1 MDTGLLLAFFLVV
14 LGFIW
19 GFWLIF
25 KDKVK
30 ATQPMG
36 VIMYFVGAVLAVLIA
51 SFVTVRVFPGI
62 AVRFLDMADTSQ
74 DVDTLG
80 EKAGEIFQGT
90 TGLPAATRTP
100 VQPQPAAPVSPV
112 ASPGGQSLQ
121 SAATSVP
128 GQEHTVQLGETLYSI
143 SRKYGVSV
151 AALQAANNLANP
163 DNIKAGQ
170 KLIIPK

>member
-14 LGFIW
+14 MGFVW

-25 KDKVK
+25 KDKVTTK
-30 ATQPMG
+30 PMG

-80 EKAGEIFQGT
+80 ERAGEIFEGT
-90 TGLPAATRTP
+90 TGLPAPTRQ
-100 VQPQPAAPVSPV
+100 VQPQPTAPVSPV
-112 ASPGGQSLQ
+112 ASPGGPSMQ
-121 SAATSVP
+121 SAATPVP
-128 GQEHTVQLGETLYSI
+128 GATHTVQLGETLYSI
-143 SRKYGVSV
+143 SRKYGVTV
-151 AALQAANNLANP
+151 AALQAANNITDP